1 LFNKLKGVQNL
12 KKSLSLL
19 AIMFVVVALLVS
31 GCGGGGEVGEGE
43 EVVAEEMVLT
53 YNVGT
58 EPETMDVHLSTGLP
72 EATIMLQIYE
82 GLARLNSDSMPEL
95 ALAES

>member
-1 LFNKLKGVQNL
+1 
-12 KKSLSLL
+12 
-19 AIMFVVVALLVS
+19 
-31 GCGGGGEVGEGE
+31 
-43 EVVAEEMVLT
+43 MVLT

-95 ALAES
+95 ALAESYEVSEDGLV